1 VPFLDASGDGRSR
14 FRARVMYA
22 RVLRLLGDNMLA
34 GLTDW
39 LFDDSA
45 LTAHGFCL
53 LWEPGLIW
61 TYTLSDA
68 AIALAYF
75 SIPAAL
81 LYVARKRSE
90 LMIRP
95 LLWLFAAF
103 ILLCGTTHWLD
114 VVTLW
119 WPWYGIQATVKAATA
134 IVSVMVAVSL
144 WWYMPRFLA
153 APSQA
158 QLQAANEALLASRE
172 QLAQSQ
178 KMEAVGQ
185 LTGGIAH
192 DFNNMLQVI
201 MGSLELVEK
210 RLDRGRYEDI
220 PRYVGAIRQA
230 SERAARLTNRLLA
243 FARRQAL
250 RPRRLDSARL
260 IEGMR
265 ELIERTVGPGIPVH
279 VEVSTED
286 ASILCDPGQ
295 LESAIVNLV
304 LNARDAMPDG
314 GQLTIAIREVD
325 LSAKDLAERD
335 ISAGTFIEIA
345 VIDTGDGMVPDV
357 LKRAFEP
364 FFTTRTANRA
374 TGLGLSQVYGFMRQS
389 GGFVD
394 IRSRPGDGTVVRLL
408 FPQADITQMPDF
420 SEVPAATTNL
430 QASGGH
436 RILVVDDER
445 EVRAQIVL
453 ALREL
458 GCLVEE
464 AADGAAGLQLFEADR
479 RFDLI
484 VTDVG
489 MPGLNGRQFA
499 DAARQIEPKMP
510 ILLITGYA
518 GREADQ
524 LQHIRNVEILHKP
537 FALKQLIDRINLM
550 LAS

>member
-1 VPFLDASGDGRSR
+1 
-14 FRARVMYA
+14 
-22 RVLRLLGDNMLA
+22 MLA

-39 LFDDSA
+39 LFDESA

-61 TYTLSDA
+61 TYTLADS

-81 LYVARKRSE
+81 LVIARKRAD

-119 WPWYGIQATVKAATA
+119 WPWYGIEATVKAATA
-134 IVSVMVAVSL
+134 IVSVIVAISL
-144 WWYMPRFLA
+144 WWYMPQFLA

-172 QLAQSQ
+172 QLAQAQ

-201 MGSLELVEK
+201 MGSLELVE
-210 RLDRGRYEDI
+210 RRIERGRYEDI
-220 PRYVGAIRQA
+220 PRYIGAIRQA

-250 RPRRLDSARL
+250 RPRRLEPARL
-260 IEGMR
+260 IDGMR
-265 ELIERTVGPGIPVH
+265 ELIERTVGPGIPV
-279 VEVSTED
+279 EVDNSGAD
-286 ASILCDPGQ
+286 ASILCDAGQ
-295 LESAIVNLV
+295 LESAVINLV
-304 LNARDAMPDG
+304 LNARDAMPEG
-314 GQLTIAIREVD
+314 GKLTISTREVN
-325 LSAKDLAERD
+325 LGVADLAERD
-335 ISAGTFIEIA
+335 IAPGPFVEIA
-345 VIDTGDGMVPDV
+345 VRDTGDGMVPDV

-364 FFTTRTANRA
+364 FFTTRAASRA

-394 IRSRPGDGTVVRLL
+394 LKSRPGEGTVVRLL
-408 FPQADITQMPDF
+408 FPRADATQMPDF
-420 SEVPAATTNL
+420 SESVPI
-430 QASGGH
+430 ASSAEVGTKH

-453 ALREL
+453 ALRER
-458 GCLVEE
+458 GCAVEE
-464 AADGAAGLQLFEADR
+464 AADGSAGLQLFEADR
-479 RFDLI
+479 HFDLI

-524 LQHIRNVEILHKP
+524 LQHIANVEVLHKP
-537 FALKQLIDRINLM
+537 FALNQLIDRINLM

>member
-1 VPFLDASGDGRSR
+1 MRAGEVILVGD
-14 FRARVMYA
+14 
-22 RVLRLLGDNMLA
+22 DMLA

-61 TYTLSDA
+61 TYVLADS

-81 LYVARKRSE
+81 IYIARKRAD

-95 LLWLFAAF
+95 LLGLFAAF

-119 WPWYGIQATVKAATA
+119 WPWYGIEAAVKAATA
-134 IVSVMVAVSL
+134 IVSVLVAISL
-144 WWYMPRFLA
+144 WWYMPQFLA
-153 APSQA
+153 APSQT

-220 PRYVGAIRQA
+220 PRYIGAIRQA

-250 RPRRLDSARL
+250 RPRRLEPTRL

-265 ELIERTVGPGIPVH
+265 ELIERTVGPGIPVTL
-279 VEVSTED
+279 EASDDD
-286 ASILCDPGQ
+286 ASILCDAGQ
-295 LESAIVNLV
+295 LESAVINLV

-314 GQLTIAIREVD
+314 GQLTISIRDID
-325 LSAKDLAERD
+325 LSTKDLAERD
-335 ISAGTFIEIA
+335 IAPGPFVEIA
-345 VIDTGDGMVPDV
+345 VTDTGDGMVPDV

-394 IRSRPGDGTVVRLL
+394 INSRPGEGTVVRLV
-408 FPQADITQMPDF
+408 FPRADTTQMPDF
-420 SEVPAATTNL
+420 SEAPVASATTR
-430 QASGGH
+430 AGSTH

-458 GCLVEE
+458 GCIVEE
-464 AADGAAGLQLFEADR
+464 AADGTAGLQLFEADR

-524 LQHIRNVEILHKP
+524 LQHIANVEILHKP
-537 FALKQLIDRINLM
+537 FALIQLIDRVNLM
-550 LAS
+550 LTG